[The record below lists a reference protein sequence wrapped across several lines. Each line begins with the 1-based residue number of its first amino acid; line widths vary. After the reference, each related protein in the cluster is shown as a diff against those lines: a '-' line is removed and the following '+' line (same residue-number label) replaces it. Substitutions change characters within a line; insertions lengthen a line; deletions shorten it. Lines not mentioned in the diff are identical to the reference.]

1 MSKLKLIIL
10 LHIIFILYSLTGVS
24 NKLAANEQF
33 FSFKFFMYYAVTIL
47 LLGIYAITWQQIIKY
62 VPLTT
67 AFANKAITVIWGIVW
82 GIVFF
87 HETITIKKLI
97 GTLFVITGIIIY
109 AKADGKEE
117 NG

>member
-1 MSKLKLIIL
+1 MCYIRLNTLK
-10 LHIIFILYSLTGVS
+10 FIC
-24 NKLAANEQF
+24 
-33 FSFKFFMYYAVTIL
+33 
-47 LLGIYAITWQQIIKY
+47 ITWQQIIKY

-117 NG
+117 NSAATL

>member
-24 NKLAANEQF
+24 NKLAANEKF
-33 FSFKFFMYYAVTIL
+33 FSFRFLMYYAVTIC

-62 VPLTT
+62 IPLTT

-87 HETITIKKLI
+87 HETITIRKLV